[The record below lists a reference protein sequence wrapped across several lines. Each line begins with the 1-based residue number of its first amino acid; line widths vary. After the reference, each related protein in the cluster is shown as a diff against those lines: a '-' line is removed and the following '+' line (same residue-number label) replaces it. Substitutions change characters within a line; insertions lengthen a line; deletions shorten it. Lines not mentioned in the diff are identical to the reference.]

1 LRGHT
6 ISIETQTRLPAG
18 WYTDPGQSGGKRW
31 WDGVQWTA
39 HLKMPDAPAS
49 KGPTLPG
56 HTNPHGIGVVPVTS
70 FGVVPPSNYG
80 PGDYPTTD
88 RAAARSSN
96 TTSKNNTAF
105 LSLLFGLLGIGFLF
119 VTFLPGPKT
128 YWVVG
133 AGAIAILLGIIAIA
147 QRISGRTTNVWAPI
161 LGIVTGGFAAVLI
174 ILGIA
179 VPNLVNSTAEGLL
192 PTSSTTA
199 SAEVAPPPASSE
211 PFVFASN
218 SALTEDGSVV
228 QQVATALNQKYG
240 AGKPALAAGQN
251 WPTTLELT
259 ESQASTPDG
268 AVLAAIPGGHNL
280 GYALSADKKS
290 YTVTVTGPNPAEAAT
305 YNSEVDR
312 FSFICAA
319 ADTTCVPT
327 R

>member
-31 WDGVQWTA
+31 WDGTQWTA
-39 HLKMPDAPAS
+39 HLKMPDAPAT
-49 KGPTLPG
+49 KAATLTG
-56 HTNPHGIGVVPVTS
+56 HTNPHGVGVVPAAS
-70 FGVVPPSNYG
+70 FGVVPPSTYA
-80 PGDYPTTD
+80 PEDYPETD
-88 RAAARSSN
+88 RASARSAN
-96 TTSKNNTAF
+96 KSKNNTAF

-119 VTFLPGPKT
+119 VAFLPGPKT

-133 AGAIAILLGIIAIA
+133 AGAIAILLGIIAIV

-174 ILGIA
+174 LLGIA
-179 VPNLVNSTAEGLL
+179 VPSLVNSTAEELL

-218 SALTEDGSVV
+218 SALTDDGSMV

-240 AGKPALAAGQN
+240 AGKPALATGQD
-251 WPTTLELT
+251 WPASLELT

-268 AVLAAIPGGHNL
+268 SVLATIPGGHDL

-305 YNSEVDR
+305 YNSEIDR
-312 FSFICAA
+312 FSFTCAA
-319 ADTTCVPT
+319 TDANCVPT